1 MDENQ
6 EIAITF
12 LVERIGK
19 EVTYSWGISGDP
31 PLESLPKNV
40 DGFRAIVAA
49 LTPALLVLCN
59 HIDPSVAEQSDVKI
73 DTPNY
78 NS

>member
-1 MDENQ
+1 MAENQ

-19 EVTYSWGISGDP
+19 EVEYSWGISGDP

-40 DGFRAIVAA
+40 EGFRAIVAA

-59 HIDPSVAEQSDVKI
+59 HIDPQVAEHSDVKI

-78 NS
+78 NN